1 MTTAPG
7 PDGLSHEG
15 MAKLL
20 AVTRL
25 LATAFELETL
35 LATVT
40 DAATAVLHAE
50 RCSVWLYDAA
60 ADELALS
67 AASDIRAVRIPARHG
82 IVGACA
88 QARAPVFVADC
99 YADPRFD
106 PDVDRRSGFRTR
118 CMLSLP
124 LIDAA
129 GTLVGVMQ
137 VLNRR
142 DGVFDASDLPLA
154 EALAAQC
161 ALALSRAQAVEAMT
175 ERERLVHEL
184 DLARAVQCATLPR
197 ALPHIPGYGLHATFL
212 PAEQTGGDTYDVT
225 AVPQGLLLVLG
236 DAAGHGLGAALSVT
250 QMHAMLKMAWRL
262 GADLE
267 TAFREVNDLLS
278 DTLADSR
285 FVTAFIGLLDTQTHR
300 VRYLSGGQGPIL
312 HWRAD
317 IGRIVH
323 HRANSFPMGAMPLPA
338 PRPAACIDLGPGD
351 LLALVT
357 DGVFEQSDGSGAL
370 FGVARV
376 EQLLRDHHHESAAA
390 IGTRLIDAL
399 RTYSR
404 GTRQDDDITMLLVQR
419 QPADAG
425 AASAVIELT

>member
-1 MTTAPG
+1 MTTARG
-7 PDGLSHEG
+7 PDGLGQEG

-20 AVTRL
+20 AVTRT
-25 LATAFELETL
+25 LATAFELEAL
-35 LATVT
+35 LTAVT
-40 DAATAVLHAE
+40 DAATEVLQAE
-50 RCSVWLYDAA
+50 RCSVWLYDAST
-60 ADELALS
+60 DELVLS
-67 AASDIRAVRIPARHG
+67 VARDIREVRVASRHG

-88 QARAPVFVADC
+88 QARAPVFVPDC

-129 GTLVGVMQ
+129 ETLIGVMQ
-137 VLNRR
+137 VLNRH
-142 DGVFDASDLPLA
+142 DGVFEAADLPLA

-161 ALALSRAQAVEAMT
+161 ALALSRARAVEAMA
-175 ERERLVHEL
+175 ERERLMHEL
-184 DLARAVQCATLPR
+184 GLARAVQCATLPR
-197 ALPHIPGYGLHATFL
+197 ALPDVDGYSLHASFL

-225 AVPQGLLLVLG
+225 ATSQGLLLVLG

-250 QMHAMLKMAWRL
+250 QMHAMLRMAWRL

-285 FVTAFIGLLDTQTHR
+285 FVTAFVGLLDTTTHR
-300 VRYLSGGQGPIL
+300 LRYLSGGQGPIL

-317 IGRIVH
+317 IGEFVH

-338 PRPAACIDLGPGD
+338 ARPAACIDLGPGD

-357 DGVFEQSDGSGAL
+357 DGVFEQPDAAGAM
-370 FGVARV
+370 FGVGGA
-376 EQLLRDHHHESAAA
+376 EHLLRNSPDETAAA
-390 IGTRLIDAL
+390 IGARLLGAL
-399 RTYSR
+399 QTFSR
-404 GTRQDDDITMLLVQR
+404 GVAQDDDITVLLVKR
-419 QPADAG
+419 QPMMTDARRL
-425 AASAVIELT
+425 SSN